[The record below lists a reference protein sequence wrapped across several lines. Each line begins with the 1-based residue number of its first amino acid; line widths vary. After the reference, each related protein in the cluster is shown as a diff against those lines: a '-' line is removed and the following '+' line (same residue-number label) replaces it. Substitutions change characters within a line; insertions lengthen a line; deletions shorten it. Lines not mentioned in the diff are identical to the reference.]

1 MAYPRAP
8 LRRFARRRS
17 SFFSSSEEAPVRMVL
32 TVLRALLMTNPY
44 FYASRSRV
52 AAMAKKRISSGDLVW
67 IFQER
72 VWSSDECSPGTY
84 IAIVPSK
91 SGWTAVMGA
100 QRRKDYPDCARRIAE
115 IQKELRKK
123 YMLAK

>member
-52 AAMAKKRISSGDLVW
+52 AVLMFLAFSSRVGACGAAAAFRRTARLLISRAVAGRGVGYGLSRSAVL
-67 IFQER
+67 
-72 VWSSDECSPGTY
+72 SPK
-84 IAIVPSK
+84 PEPFS
-91 SGWTAVMGA
+91 W
-100 QRRKDYPDCARRIAE
+100 
-115 IQKELRKK
+115 
-123 YMLAK
+123 